1 MSATPNKL
9 PQFIDITV
17 DGQPRQILMSFAL
30 VNRVCYMMG
39 DATQIPMI
47 LQDAELREAV
57 LVEALAERDAKGKVT
72 SRKGIDEMDIAF
84 DDIQNVLEL
93 VSEHVADFTMAA
105 VERANR
111 VMLARQ
117 ARIQELQKGS
127 SSTATQT
134 GPESSASK
142 SPAA

>member
-1 MSATPNKL
+1 MSETKPKL
-9 PQFIDITV
+9 PQFIEVTV
-17 DGQPRQILMSFAL
+17 DGQPRQILISFAL
-30 VNRVCYMMG
+30 VNRVCYLMG
-39 DATQIPMI
+39 DASQIPMI
-47 LQDAELREAV
+47 LQDAELREAI
-57 LVEALAERDAKGKVT
+57 LVEAFAERDAKGKVIN
-72 SRKGIDEMDIAF
+72 RKGIDEMEVSF

-111 VMLARQ
+111 VMLARKAQ
-117 ARIQELQKGS
+117 IEALQNPS